1 MDTFIELLRNLI
13 NPNWIL
19 SHGGIWLVLL
29 IIFAETGL
37 FLGCFLP
44 GDSLL
49 FVVGMGLSRGEGI
62 ELFEGVQANVV
73 VVMLMMVVAG
83 ILGNSMG
90 YWFGKKS
97 GSLLYQKKDNFFY
110 KKQYLEQARLFYEK
124 NGSVT
129 ILIARFLP
137 IIRTF
142 APIVAGIVNMRRY
155 TFLLFNVI
163 GCLAWIFSIVLAG
176 YFLGQRFPILHK
188 RLDLIIIGIIL
199 ITTLPVFYKIVKHRL
214 NNYKKKALKE

>member
-1 MDTFIELLRNLI
+1 METIIEFLRHLI

-49 FVVGMGLSRGEGI
+49 FVVGMGLSEGKGI
-62 ELFEGVQANVV
+62 ELFTGVQVNVV
-73 VVMLMMVVAG
+73 EVMLLMIIAG
-83 ILGNSMG
+83 ILGNSVG
-90 YWFGKKS
+90 YWFGRKS
-97 GSLLYQKKDNFFY
+97 GVLLYQRRDNFFY
-110 KKQYLEQARLFYEK
+110 KKQYLEQARVFYEK
-124 NGSVT
+124 NGSAT

-142 APIVAGIVNMRRY
+142 APIVAGIVKMHAR
-155 TFLLFNVI
+155 TFLLFNI
-163 GCLAWIFSIVLAG
+163 LGCVAWIFSIVLAG
-176 YFLGQRFPILHK
+176 YFLGRHFPILHE

-199 ITTLPVFYKIVKHRL
+199 VTTSPVFYKILKHRL
-214 NNYKKKALKE
+214 NRKRSCN

>member
-1 MDTFIELLRNLI
+1 MDISIELLRNLI

-49 FVVGMGLSRGEGI
+49 FVVGMGMSSQKGI
-62 ELFEGVQANVV
+62 ELFEGLQVNVV

-83 ILGNSMG
+83 VLGNSLG
-90 YWFGKKS
+90 YWFGRKS
-97 GSLLYQKKDNFFY
+97 GLLLYQKRDNFFY

-124 NGSVT
+124 NGSIT

-142 APIVAGIVNMRRY
+142 APIIAGIVNMNKR
-155 TFLLFNVI
+155 TFLFFNII
-163 GCLAWIFSIVLAG
+163 GCFMWIFSIVLAG
-176 YFLGQRFPILHK
+176 YFLGKHFPILHE

-199 ITTLPVFYKIVKHRL
+199 ITTSPVLYKLIKYRL
-214 NNYKKKALKE
+214 SKKKSSS

>member
-1 MDTFIELLRNLI
+1 MDNLVELLRNLI

-49 FVVGMGLSRGEGI
+49 FVVGMGLSAGCGI
-62 ELFEGVQANVV
+62 ELFSGFSVGVV
-73 VVMLMMVVAG
+73 VVMILMVIAG
-83 ILGNSMG
+83 VLGNSVG
-90 YWFGKKS
+90 YWFGEKS
-97 GSLLYQKKDNFFY
+97 GHLLYQRRDNFFY
-110 KKQYLEQARLFYEK
+110 KKKYLEQARLFYEK

-142 APIVAGIVNMRRY
+142 APIIAGIVKMNKR
-155 TFLLFNVI
+155 TFLLYNII
-163 GCLAWIFSIVLAG
+163 GCLAWVFSIVLAG
-176 YFLGQRFPILHK
+176 YFLGQHFPILHE
-188 RLDLIIIGIIL
+188 RLDIIIIAIIVV
-199 ITTLPVFYKIVKHRL
+199 TNLPIIYRVIKHRL
-214 NNYKKKALKE
+214 NRKKCNKVE